1 MAGLTDMEELIATV
15 PEKEIADYL
24 REALV
29 CYGAGAHRGC
39 VVLTHTAL
47 FEGLRAK
54 LHAVATVNAKAKAV
68 LAIIDPLANGQKV
81 FESMLID
88 QMKAGAI
95 ITQLESDILVQLN
108 KQRNKAAHPSGH
120 LVTAEE
126 ARFVFSE
133 AIQKFLSKPIRQT
146 SVLVDAIVAKMPEP
160 NFFPSRLMADI
171 KLVVEQETDNLDA
184 AGLPQLVAKLV
195 GALEGA
201 DVAAAGNAKRFLL
214 ALANRKD
221 AAVRA
226 MLVKSFVTPK
236 ASKDI
241 HAATVTAMVSSDPE
255 ILAALNPATTIRV
268 AALLQKNAE
277 AVGVKIPFGELRN
290 PAHALAVS
298 VEALGEAF
306 MTTNFKDFTDGVIEQ
321 FPTSPEFIKAL
332 AAAPGLLATLQ
343 VRYRA
348 QAANSQFD
356 ASNAFA
362 ALLPGMDC
370 SLAAVSTD
378 EEAFRMLAAVARGA
392 DWGGYGAIEL
402 ASAKFKALPDLR
414 AKGEA
419 FLAAKP
425 AVAAKALE
433 EAGFWE
439 GMAKFVAKYVDED
452 AQVEAEA

>member
-81 FESMLID
+81 FESTLID
-88 QMKAGAI
+88 QMKAGSI
-95 ITQLESDILVQLN
+95 ITQLEADILGQLN

-146 SVLVDAIVAKMPEP
+146 SVLVDAIVARLAEP
-160 NFFPSRLMADI
+160 NFFPSGILADI
-171 KLVVEQETDNLDA
+171 KLVVDQETDNLDT
-184 AGLPQLVAKLV
+184 AGIPQLVAKLV
-195 GALEGA
+195 DVLEGP

-214 ALANRKD
+214 ALASRKD
-221 AAVRA
+221 AGIRG
-226 MLVKSFVTPK
+226 MLVKSFLTPK
-236 ASKDI
+236 ASKDV
-241 HAATVTAMVSSDPE
+241 HAAVVTAMVSSDPE
-255 ILAALNPATTIRV
+255 ILSALTPATRIRV

-277 AVGVKIPFGELRN
+277 TLGVKTPFAELRN
-290 PAHALAVS
+290 PAHALAAS
-298 VEALGEAF
+298 VQALGEAF
-306 MTTNFKDFTDGVIEQ
+306 MTSNFKDFTEWVIEQ
-321 FPTSPEFIKAL
+321 SPTSPEFIKGL
-332 AAAPGLLATLQ
+332 SAAPSLLQDLQ
-343 VRYRA
+343 KRYRA
-348 QAANSQFD
+348 QASHSQFD
-356 ASNAFA
+356 VSNAFA
-362 ALLPGMDC
+362 ALLPGMD
-370 SLAAVSTD
+370 SALALVSTD
-378 EEAFRMLAAVARGA
+378 EDAFRLLAAVARGA

-402 ASAKFKALPDLR
+402 GSNKFKTLPDLR
-414 AKGEA
+414 KKGVA
-419 FLAAKP
+419 FLAAD
-425 AVAAKALE
+425 ATDAAKAVE
-433 EAGFWE
+433 EAGLWD
-439 GMAKFVAKYVDED
+439 GLAKFEAKYINDD
-452 AQVEAEA
+452 PQAEADA